1 MFGIISHVLVN
12 ENHIRNMK
20 FPLKNTPQRHTTN
33 PKGGGKMAPVHA

>member
-20 FPLKNTPQRHTTN
+20 FPKQKYTPCNTKN
-33 PKGGGKMAPVHA
+33 PKGRRKMAPVHA